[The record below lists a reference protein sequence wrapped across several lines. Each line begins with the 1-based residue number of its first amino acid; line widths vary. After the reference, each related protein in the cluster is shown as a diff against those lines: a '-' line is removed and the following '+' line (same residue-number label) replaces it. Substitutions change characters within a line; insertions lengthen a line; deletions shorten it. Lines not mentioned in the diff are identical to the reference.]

1 MISDFIDE
9 NDFRNAL
16 TIANRKHDIVAIQYT
31 TAAWQSYL
39 MWD

>member
-16 TIANRKHDIVAIQYT
+16 TIANRKHDIVAIRIRPPHGRVT
-31 TAAWQSYL
+31 
-39 MWD
+39 